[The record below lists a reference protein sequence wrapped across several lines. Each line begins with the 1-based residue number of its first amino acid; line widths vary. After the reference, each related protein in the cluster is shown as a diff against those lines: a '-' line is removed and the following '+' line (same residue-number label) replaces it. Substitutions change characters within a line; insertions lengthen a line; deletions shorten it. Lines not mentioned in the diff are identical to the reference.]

1 MFLDDQLY
9 QKVKSK
15 EINKPEDFKELVNEL
30 YRLCESYY
38 KGKLPPLVGCSYKD
52 VTQLLDKTFKFW
64 DMAIDKLDKENWV
77 FTDLLK
83 LASYKSA
90 FMNNEK
96 LKEMYEKGK

>member
-15 EINKPEDFKELVNEL
+15 EINKPEDFEELVNEL
-30 YRLCESYY
+30 YKLSEDYY

-64 DMAIDKLDKENWV
+64 DFFIMRLEKENWIFIDV
-77 FTDLLK
+77 LK
-83 LASYKSA
+83 LAHYKKA
-90 FMNNEK
+90 FMNNER